1 MGKIEEKNGGAG
13 LQSAEEA
20 RDREFE
26 QWVQQQFLKEAAAI
40 EKEID
45 EIPDSENWKP
55 TEESFQKLLQ
65 KAKEQ
70 GSVQSAPDSVQTTV
84 SEDKFKDKEN
94 KDTKEEIVSGKLNK
108 EKLNSETKKI
118 LNKDTGRHKFADIRE
133 KVIKWAAVAA
143 VTVFGIF
150 GVSMS
155 SEANRAYIMER
166 VDSMMGDHTQTEINN
181 NDDDGVQR
189 ASTEEEAVEI
199 IKNELNIEL
208 PQFFYWPE
216 EMEYENYTLD
226 TDSQTAIFQYGKD
239 EQLMYFMVISNEKTA
254 SFFAMSD
261 SGTKIKE
268 INSELMNDINLKLWE
283 VLEEGDEQPTYILQW
298 EYKNVY
304 YELSGKILQTEME
317 NIAKNIMY

>member
-94 KDTKEEIVSGKLNK
+94 KDTKEEIVSEKLNK

-155 SEANRAYIMER
+155 SEANRAYIMET
-166 VDSMMGDHTQTEINN
+166 VDSMMGDDVGTKMNN
-181 NDDDGVQR
+181 EEMLQR
-189 ASTEEEAVEI
+189 EVTEEEAKADIEETLAIKLPEFFYFPEEISFDAFVIDSEAKMAFLQYLSDEEI
-199 IKNELNIEL
+199 IALAVYANDKE
-208 PQFFYWPE
+208 
-216 EMEYENYTLD
+216 
-226 TDSQTAIFQYGKD
+226 
-239 EQLMYFMVISNEKTA
+239 A
-254 SFFAMSD
+254 SAFALSD
-261 SGTKIKE
+261 SGEMLGNIKSQLFDAVQSTLWKIQE
-268 INSELMNDINLKLWE
+268 N
-283 VLEEGDEQPTYILQW
+283 GDEMPTYILQW
-298 EYKNVY
+298 NYKNVY
-304 YELSGKILQTEME
+304 YELTGKVSEEEMRKIAE
-317 NIAKNIMY
+317 NIIY

>member
-84 SEDKFKDKEN
+84 SEDKFKDKES
-94 KDTKEEIVSGKLNK
+94 KDTKEEIVSEKLNK

-118 LNKDTGRHKFADIRE
+118 FNKDTGRHKFADIRE

-150 GVSMS
+150 GVSLS

-166 VDSMMGDHTQTEINN
+166 VDSMMGDDVGTKMN
-181 NDDDGVQR
+181 NDDNLSQNL
-189 ASTEEEAVEI
+189 TEEEAKSVIEE
-199 IKNELNIEL
+199 KMAIEL
-208 PQFFYWPE
+208 PEFFYTPDG
-216 EMEYENYTLD
+216 MVFDTYSIDDMAKMASMQYRVDENFIL
-226 TDSQTAIFQYGKD
+226 
-239 EQLMYFMVISNEKTA
+239 LMMYAN
-254 SFFAMSD
+254 D
-261 SGTKIKE
+261 SGASAYALSDTG
-268 INSELMNDINLKLWE
+268 KLLGNITSKVFTPVQVTFWE
-283 VLEEGDEQPTYILQW
+283 VQEEGDEMPAYILQW
-298 EYKNVY
+298 NYKNVY
-304 YELSGKILQTEME
+304 YELTGKLSEEEMRK
-317 NIAKNIMY
+317 IAENIMY

>member
-94 KDTKEEIVSGKLNK
+94 KDTKEEIVSEKLNK

-118 LNKDTGRHKFADIRE
+118 INKDTGRHKFADIRE

-155 SEANRAYIMER
+155 SEANRAYIMET
-166 VDSMMGDHTQTEINN
+166 VDSMMGDDVGTKMNN
-181 NDDDGVQR
+181 EEMLQR
-189 ASTEEEAVEI
+189 EVTEEEAKADIEETLAV
-199 IKNELNIEL
+199 EL
-208 PQFFYWPE
+208 PEFFYFPE
-216 EMEYENYTLD
+216 DMNFKAYEIDEEAKIGVVQYLSGENIVTLIAFPSD
-226 TDSQTAIFQYGKD
+226 KRATA
-239 EQLMYFMVISNEKTA
+239 
-254 SFFAMSD
+254 FALSD
-261 SGTKIKE
+261 SGDALGDIDSKIF
-268 INSELMNDINLKLWE
+268 NAVHSTLWKVQE
-283 VLEEGDEQPTYILQW
+283 DGDEMPTYVLQW
-298 EYKNVY
+298 DYKNVY
-304 YELSGKILQTEME
+304 YELTGKISEAEMRK
-317 NIAKNIMY
+317 IAENIMY

>member
-70 GSVQSAPDSVQTTV
+70 GSVQSASDSVQTTV

-94 KDTKEEIVSGKLNK
+94 KDTKEEIVSEKLNK

-166 VDSMMGDHTQTEINN
+166 VDSMMGDDVGTKMNN
-181 NDDDGVQR
+181 EEMLQR
-189 ASTEEEAVEI
+189 EVTEEEAKADIEETLAV
-199 IKNELNIEL
+199 EL
-208 PQFFYWPE
+208 PEFFYFPE
-216 EMEYENYTLD
+216 NMFFETYTIDRRAKIGIIQYLLD
-226 TDSQTAIFQYGKD
+226 EKVVTLTVYINDKEASAFALSDAGERIGNIDSQIFDAVQ
-239 EQLMYFMVISNEKTA
+239 ST
-254 SFFAMSD
+254 
-261 SGTKIKE
+261 
-268 INSELMNDINLKLWE
+268 LWK
-283 VLEEGDEQPTYILQW
+283 VQEEGDEMPTYILQW
-298 EYKNVY
+298 NYKNVY
-304 YELSGKILQTEME
+304 YELTGKASEEEMRK
-317 NIAKNIMY
+317 IAEKIMY

>member
-55 TEESFQKLLQ
+55 TEERFQKLLQ

-94 KDTKEEIVSGKLNK
+94 KDTKEEIISEKLNK

-118 LNKDTGRHKFADIRE
+118 INKDTGRHKFADIRE

-155 SEANRAYIMER
+155 SEANKAYIMER
-166 VDSMMGDHTQTEINN
+166 VDSMMGDDVGTTMDN
-181 NDDDGVQR
+181 NDTLQGEV
-189 ASTEEEAVEI
+189 TEEEAKADIEEALLV
-199 IKNELNIEL
+199 EL
-208 PQFFYWPE
+208 PDFFYLPE
-216 EMEYENYTLD
+216 GMSFETYGVDNDAKMGL
-226 TDSQTAIFQYGKD
+226 IQYRF
-239 EQLMYFMVISNEKTA
+239 EEKKMILTVYA
-254 SFFAMSD
+254 NDQDAAAFALSD
-261 SGTKIKE
+261 SGERVGNIHSQIFDAVQTT
-268 INSELMNDINLKLWE
+268 LWK
-283 VLEEGDEQPTYILQW
+283 VQEEGDEMPTYIMQW
-298 EYKNVY
+298 NYKNVY
-304 YELSGKILQTEME
+304 YELTGKISEDEMRK
-317 NIAKNIMY
+317 IAENIMY

>member
-94 KDTKEEIVSGKLNK
+94 KDTKEEIVSEKLNK

-166 VDSMMGDHTQTEINN
+166 VDSMIGSDSQTEID
-181 NDDDGVQR
+181 NDQNVQG
-189 ASTEEEAVEI
+189 ASTEEEAFDNV
-199 IKNELNIEL
+199 KNELNVEL
-208 PQFFYWPE
+208 PEFFYWPIGI
-216 EMEYENYTLD
+216 EYENYTVD
-226 TDSQTAIFQYGKD
+226 ENSQMAIVQYADG
-239 EQLMYFMVISNEKTA
+239 ENTFHLIVVTNEKNA
-254 SFFAMSD
+254 SVLASSD
-261 SGTKIKE
+261 TGRQIKK
-268 INSELMNDINLKLWE
+268 INSELMDGIALTLCE
-283 VLEEGDEQPTYILQW
+283 ILDEGDKQPTYILQW

-304 YELSGKILQTEME
+304 YELSGKFLETDME
-317 NIAKNIMY
+317 NIAKNIVY

>member
-94 KDTKEEIVSGKLNK
+94 KDTKEEIISEKLNK

-118 LNKDTGRHKFADIRE
+118 INKDTGRHKFADIRE

-166 VDSMMGDHTQTEINN
+166 VDSMMGNDVGTTMDN
-181 NDDDGVQR
+181 NDTLQGEI
-189 ASTEEEAVEI
+189 TEEKAKADIEEALL
-199 IKNELNIEL
+199 IKL
-208 PQFFYWPE
+208 PDFFYFPE
-216 EMEYENYTLD
+216 DMNFKGYELDEEAKIEVVQYLSGENIVTLIAFPSD
-226 TDSQTAIFQYGKD
+226 KRA
-239 EQLMYFMVISNEKTA
+239 A
-254 SFFAMSD
+254 AFALSD
-261 SGTKIKE
+261 SGDMLGDIDSKIF
-268 INSELMNDINLKLWE
+268 NAVHSTLWKVQE
-283 VLEEGDEQPTYILQW
+283 NGDEMPTYVLQW
-298 EYKNVY
+298 DYKNVY
-304 YELSGKILQTEME
+304 YELTGKISEAEMRK
-317 NIAKNIMY
+317 IAENIMY

>member
-94 KDTKEEIVSGKLNK
+94 KDTKEEIVSEKLNK

-166 VDSMMGDHTQTEINN
+166 VDSMMGNDVGTTMDN
-181 NDDDGVQR
+181 NDTLQGEV
-189 ASTEEEAVEI
+189 TEEEA
-199 IKNELNIEL
+199 KADIEEALMVRL
-208 PQFFYWPE
+208 PDFFYLPE
-216 EMEYENYTLD
+216 GMIFETYEVDNDAKMGIIQYRLGEKGIVLTVYVND
-226 TDSQTAIFQYGKD
+226 KNATA
-239 EQLMYFMVISNEKTA
+239 
-254 SFFAMSD
+254 FALSD
-261 SGTKIKE
+261 SGERISNIHSQIFDAVQATLWKVQE
-268 INSELMNDINLKLWE
+268 GEDEL
-283 VLEEGDEQPTYILQW
+283 PTYILQW
-298 EYKNVY
+298 DYKNVY
-304 YELSGKILQTEME
+304 YELTGKISEDEMRKISE
-317 NIAKNIMY
+317 NIMY

>member
-94 KDTKEEIVSGKLNK
+94 KDTKEEIVSEKLNK

-166 VDSMMGDHTQTEINN
+166 VDSMMG
-181 NDDDGVQR
+181 NDVGTTMDNEETLQGEV
-189 ASTEEEAVEI
+189 TEEEAKAQIEEALAV
-199 IKNELNIEL
+199 EL
-208 PQFFYWPE
+208 PEFFYFPE
-216 EMEYENYTLD
+216 DMIFKTYEIDRDAKVGIIHY
-226 TDSQTAIFQYGKD
+226 
-239 EQLMYFMVISNEKTA
+239 
-254 SFFAMSD
+254 SFGENVVALIVFHNDKSAAAFALSD
-261 SGTKIKE
+261 SGDMIANIDSQIFNAVHST
-268 INSELMNDINLKLWE
+268 LWK
-283 VLEEGDEQPTYILQW
+283 VQEEGDEDPTYVLQW
-298 EYKNVY
+298 DYKNVY
-304 YELSGKILQTEME
+304 YELMGKASEEEMRK
-317 NIAKNIMY
+317 IAENIMY

>member
-118 LNKDTGRHKFADIRE
+118 INKDTGRHKFADIRE

-166 VDSMMGDHTQTEINN
+166 VDSVTGSHTQTEIDNN
-181 NDDDGVQR
+181 ETLKQAAN
-189 ASTEEEAVEI
+189 AEEAMMVIEDTLKVEM
-199 IKNELNIEL
+199 
-208 PQFFYWPE
+208 PRFFYLPDA
-216 EMEYENYTLD
+216 MEY
-226 TDSQTAIFQYGKD
+226 QTYSIDEEAQIAYIQYMYKEQIVYLTIFG
-239 EQLMYFMVISNEKTA
+239 SNSKSARLAT
-254 SFFAMSD
+254 SD
-261 SGTKIKE
+261 SG
-268 INSELMNDINLKLWE
+268 N
-283 VLEEGDEQPTYILQW
+283 VLEEISSDLTDNLQITVIEICDEGDEYPTYLLQW
-298 EYKNVY
+298 EYKNTY
-304 YELSGKILQTEME
+304 YELFGKISEEEMS
-317 NIAKNIMY
+317 NIARKILY

>member
-94 KDTKEEIVSGKLNK
+94 KDTKEEIVSEKLNK

-155 SEANRAYIMER
+155 SEANRAYIMET
-166 VDSMMGDHTQTEINN
+166 VDSMMGDDVGTKMN
-181 NDDDGVQR
+181 NDDNLSQNL
-189 ASTEEEAVEI
+189 TEEEAKSVIEE
-199 IKNELNIEL
+199 KMAIEL
-208 PQFFYWPE
+208 PEFFYTPE
-216 EMEYENYTLD
+216 NMIFD
-226 TDSQTAIFQYGKD
+226 TYSIDDMAKMAFLQYRVD
-239 EQLMYFMVISNEKTA
+239 EDFIVLMVYAN
-254 SFFAMSD
+254 D
-261 SGTKIKE
+261 SGA
-268 INSELMNDINLKLWE
+268 SAYALSDRGKLLGNITSQVFAPVQATFWE
-283 VLEEGDEQPTYILQW
+283 VQEEGDEIPAYILQW
-298 EYKNVY
+298 NYKNVY
-304 YELSGKILQTEME
+304 YELTGKLSEQEMRK
-317 NIAKNIMY
+317 IAENIMY

>member
-13 LQSAEEA
+13 LQSAEEV

-166 VDSMMGDHTQTEINN
+166 VDSMMGDDVGTTMDNEETLQGE
-181 NDDDGVQR
+181 V
-189 ASTEEEAVEI
+189 TEEEAKAEI
-199 IKNELNIEL
+199 EEVLAMEL
-208 PQFFYWPE
+208 PEFFYFPE
-216 EMEYENYTLD
+216 GVIFDNYEI
-226 TDSQTAIFQYGKD
+226 DSEA
-239 EQLMYFMVISNEKTA
+239 KTA
-254 SFFAMSD
+254 FLQYLSDEKMIVLFAYVNDKEASAFALSD
-261 SGTKIKE
+261 SGEMLGNIESQIFDAVQSTLWKIQE
-268 INSELMNDINLKLWE
+268 N
-283 VLEEGDEQPTYILQW
+283 GDEMPTYILQW
-298 EYKNVY
+298 NYKNVY
-304 YELSGKILQTEME
+304 YELTGKVSEEEMRK
-317 NIAKNIMY
+317 IAENIMY

>member
-94 KDTKEEIVSGKLNK
+94 KDTKEEIISEKLNK

-118 LNKDTGRHKFADIRE
+118 INKDTGRHKFADIRE

-166 VDSMMGDHTQTEINN
+166 VDSMMGDDVGTTMDNEETLQGE
-181 NDDDGVQR
+181 V
-189 ASTEEEAVEI
+189 TEEEAKAQIEEALAV
-199 IKNELNIEL
+199 EL
-208 PQFFYWPE
+208 PEFFYFPE
-216 EMEYENYTLD
+216 DMFFETYTIDRRAKIGIIQYLLD
-226 TDSQTAIFQYGKD
+226 EKVVTLTVYINDKEASAFALSDAGELIGNIDSQIFDAVQ
-239 EQLMYFMVISNEKTA
+239 ST
-254 SFFAMSD
+254 
-261 SGTKIKE
+261 
-268 INSELMNDINLKLWE
+268 LWK
-283 VLEEGDEQPTYILQW
+283 VQEEGDEMPTYILQW
-298 EYKNVY
+298 NYKNVY
-304 YELSGKILQTEME
+304 YELTGKVFEEEMRK
-317 NIAKNIMY
+317 IAEKIMY

>member
-94 KDTKEEIVSGKLNK
+94 KDTKEEIVSEKLNK

-118 LNKDTGRHKFADIRE
+118 INKDTGRHKFADIRE

-166 VDSMMGDHTQTEINN
+166 VDSMMGDDVGTKMNN
-181 NDDDGVQR
+181 EEMLQR
-189 ASTEEEAVEI
+189 EVTEEEAKADIEETLAIKLPEFFYFPEEISFDAFVIDSEAKMAFLQYLSDEEI
-199 IKNELNIEL
+199 IALAVYANDKE
-208 PQFFYWPE
+208 
-216 EMEYENYTLD
+216 
-226 TDSQTAIFQYGKD
+226 
-239 EQLMYFMVISNEKTA
+239 A
-254 SFFAMSD
+254 SAFALSD
-261 SGTKIKE
+261 SGEMLGNIKSQLFDAVQSTLWKIQE
-268 INSELMNDINLKLWE
+268 N
-283 VLEEGDEQPTYILQW
+283 GDEMPTYILQW
-298 EYKNVY
+298 NYKNVY
-304 YELSGKILQTEME
+304 YELTGKVSEEEMRKIAE
-317 NIAKNIMY
+317 NIIY

>member
-94 KDTKEEIVSGKLNK
+94 KDTKEEIVSEKLNK

-166 VDSMMGDHTQTEINN
+166 VDSMMG
-181 NDDDGVQR
+181 NDVGTTMDNEETLQGEV
-189 ASTEEEAVEI
+189 TEEEAKAEI
-199 IKNELNIEL
+199 EEVLAAEL
-208 PQFFYWPE
+208 PDFFYFPKNLLFST
-216 EMEYENYTLD
+216 YEV
-226 TDSQTAIFQYGKD
+226 DSEAKIGYLQYISDENLVVLTAFINDK
-239 EQLMYFMVISNEKTA
+239 NA
-254 SFFAMSD
+254 SAFALSD
-261 SGTKIKE
+261 SGEMLGNITSQIF
-268 INSELMNDINLKLWE
+268 SPVQSTLWKVE
-283 VLEEGDEQPTYILQW
+283 NEDDERPTYILQW
-298 EYKNVY
+298 DYKNIY
-304 YELSGKILQTEME
+304 YELTGKIEEEEMRS
-317 NIAKNIMY
+317 IAENIMY

>member
-94 KDTKEEIVSGKLNK
+94 KDTKEEIVSEKLNK

-155 SEANRAYIMER
+155 SEANRAYIMET
-166 VDSMMGDHTQTEINN
+166 VDSAFGDDVGTIMNN
-181 NDDDGVQR
+181 EDTLPRDL
-189 ASTEEEAVEI
+189 TEEEAKAAIEEKLV
-199 IKNELNIEL
+199 IEL
-208 PQFFYWPE
+208 PEFFYTPE
-216 EMEYENYTLD
+216 DMIFDTYSIDDMAKMASMQYRVDENFIL
-226 TDSQTAIFQYGKD
+226 
-239 EQLMYFMVISNEKTA
+239 LMVYAN
-254 SFFAMSD
+254 D
-261 SGTKIKE
+261 SGA
-268 INSELMNDINLKLWE
+268 SAYALSDRGKLLGNITSQVFTPVQATFWE
-283 VLEEGDEQPTYILQW
+283 VQEEDDEIPAYILQW
-298 EYKNVY
+298 NYKNVY
-304 YELSGKILQTEME
+304 YELTGKLSEEEMRK
-317 NIAKNIMY
+317 IAENIMY

>member
-94 KDTKEEIVSGKLNK
+94 KDTKEEIVSEKLNK

-155 SEANRAYIMER
+155 SEANRAYIMET
-166 VDSMMGDHTQTEINN
+166 VDSMMG
-181 NDDDGVQR
+181 NDVGTTMDNEETFQGEV
-189 ASTEEEAVEI
+189 TEEEVKAKIEEELAVE
-199 IKNELNIEL
+199 L
-208 PQFFYWPE
+208 PEFFYFPE
-216 EMEYENYTLD
+216 GMAFDSYAVDSKAKVGIIQYLQNENVVTLTVYIND
-226 TDSQTAIFQYGKD
+226 K
-239 EQLMYFMVISNEKTA
+239 EA
-254 SFFAMSD
+254 SAFALSD
-261 SGTKIKE
+261 SGEMVGTISSQIFEAVQSTLWKVQDKE
-268 INSELMNDINLKLWE
+268 DKM
-283 VLEEGDEQPTYILQW
+283 PTYILQW
-298 EYKNVY
+298 NYKNVY
-304 YELSGKILQTEME
+304 YELTGKIPEEEMVK
-317 NIAKNIMY
+317 IAKDIIF

>member
-55 TEESFQKLLQ
+55 IEESFQKLLQ

-94 KDTKEEIVSGKLNK
+94 KDTKEEIVSEKLNK

-166 VDSMMGDHTQTEINN
+166 VDSMMGDDVGTKMNN
-181 NDDDGVQR
+181 EEMLQR
-189 ASTEEEAVEI
+189 EVTEEEAKADIEETLAIKLPEFFYFPEEISFDAFVIDSEAKMAFLQYLSDEEI
-199 IKNELNIEL
+199 IALAVYANDKE
-208 PQFFYWPE
+208 
-216 EMEYENYTLD
+216 
-226 TDSQTAIFQYGKD
+226 
-239 EQLMYFMVISNEKTA
+239 A
-254 SFFAMSD
+254 SAFALSD
-261 SGTKIKE
+261 SGEMLGNIKSQLFDAVQSTLWKIQE
-268 INSELMNDINLKLWE
+268 N
-283 VLEEGDEQPTYILQW
+283 GDEMPTYILQW
-298 EYKNVY
+298 NYKNVY
-304 YELSGKILQTEME
+304 YELTGKVSEEEMRKIAE
-317 NIAKNIMY
+317 NIIY

>member
-94 KDTKEEIVSGKLNK
+94 KDTKEEIVSEKLNK

-166 VDSMMGDHTQTEINN
+166 VDSMMGDDVGTKMNN
-181 NDDDGVQR
+181 EEMLQR
-189 ASTEEEAVEI
+189 EVTEEEAKADIEETLA
-199 IKNELNIEL
+199 IKL
-208 PQFFYWPE
+208 PDFFYFPKE
-216 EMEYENYTLD
+216 ILFSTYEV
-226 TDSQTAIFQYGKD
+226 DSEAKIGYLQYLSDKNLVVLTVFIND
-239 EQLMYFMVISNEKTA
+239 KNA
-254 SFFAMSD
+254 SAFALSD
-261 SGTKIKE
+261 SGEMLGNITSQIFKPVQ
-268 INSELMNDINLKLWE
+268 STLWR
-283 VLEEGDEQPTYILQW
+283 VQEEGDEVPTYILQW
-298 EYKNVY
+298 DYKNVY
-304 YELSGKILQTEME
+304 YELTGKITEEEMRK
-317 NIAKNIMY
+317 IAENIMY

>member
-70 GSVQSAPDSVQTTV
+70 GSVQSASDSVQTTV

-94 KDTKEEIVSGKLNK
+94 KDTKEEIISEKLNK

-155 SEANRAYIMER
+155 SEANRAYIMET
-166 VDSMMGDHTQTEINN
+166 VDSMMGDDVGTKMNN
-181 NDDDGVQR
+181 EEMLQR
-189 ASTEEEAVEI
+189 EVTEEEAKADIEETLAIKLPEFFYFPEEISFDAFVIDSEAKMAFLQYLSDEEI
-199 IKNELNIEL
+199 IALAVYANDKE
-208 PQFFYWPE
+208 
-216 EMEYENYTLD
+216 
-226 TDSQTAIFQYGKD
+226 
-239 EQLMYFMVISNEKTA
+239 A
-254 SFFAMSD
+254 SAFALSD
-261 SGTKIKE
+261 SGEMLGNIKSQLFDAVQSTLWKIQE
-268 INSELMNDINLKLWE
+268 N
-283 VLEEGDEQPTYILQW
+283 GDEMPTYILQW
-298 EYKNVY
+298 NYKNVY
-304 YELSGKILQTEME
+304 YELTGKVSEEEMRKIAE
-317 NIAKNIMY
+317 NIIY

>member
-13 LQSAEEA
+13 LQSAEEV

-94 KDTKEEIVSGKLNK
+94 KDTKEEIVSEKLNK

-166 VDSMMGDHTQTEINN
+166 VDSMIGSDSQTEID
-181 NDDDGVQR
+181 NDDDVQVT
-189 ASTEEEAVEI
+189 STEEEVFEN
-199 IKNELNIEL
+199 IKNVLKIEVPL
-208 PQFFYWPE
+208 FFYWPSGI
-216 EMEYENYTLD
+216 EYRDYTVD
-226 TDSQTAIFQYGKD
+226 VDSQTAILQYAND
-239 EQLMYFMVISNEKTA
+239 SDVLHFMIIANAKNA
-254 SFFAMSD
+254 SLFAMSD
-261 SGTKIKE
+261 SGKLIKE
-268 INSELMNDINLKLWE
+268 INSELMNGVDLSLWE
-283 VLEEGDEQPTYILQW
+283 VFEEGDEQPTYILQW

-304 YELSGKILQTEME
+304 YELSGKILETEME
-317 NIAKNIMY
+317 NIANNIMY

>member
-94 KDTKEEIVSGKLNK
+94 KDTKEEIVSEKLNK

-166 VDSMMGDHTQTEINN
+166 VDSMMG
-181 NDDDGVQR
+181 NDVGTTMDNEETLQGEV
-189 ASTEEEAVEI
+189 TEEEAKAQIEEALAV
-199 IKNELNIEL
+199 EL
-208 PQFFYWPE
+208 PEFFYFPE
-216 EMEYENYTLD
+216 DMFFETYTIDRRAKIGIIQYLLD
-226 TDSQTAIFQYGKD
+226 EKVVTLTVYINDKEASAFALSDAGELIGNIDSQIFDAVQ
-239 EQLMYFMVISNEKTA
+239 ST
-254 SFFAMSD
+254 
-261 SGTKIKE
+261 
-268 INSELMNDINLKLWE
+268 LWK
-283 VLEEGDEQPTYILQW
+283 VQEEGDEMPTYILQW
-298 EYKNVY
+298 NYKNVY
-304 YELSGKILQTEME
+304 YELTGKVFEEEMRK
-317 NIAKNIMY
+317 IAEKIMY

>member
-94 KDTKEEIVSGKLNK
+94 KDTKEEIVSEKLNK

-118 LNKDTGRHKFADIRE
+118 LNKDTGRHKFADVRE

-166 VDSMMGDHTQTEINN
+166 VDSVTGSHTQTEIDNN
-181 NDDDGVQR
+181 ETLKQAAN
-189 ASTEEEAVEI
+189 AEEAMMVIEDTLKVEM
-199 IKNELNIEL
+199 
-208 PQFFYWPE
+208 PRFFYLPDA
-216 EMEYENYTLD
+216 MEY
-226 TDSQTAIFQYGKD
+226 QTYSIDEEAQIAYIQYMYKEQIVYLTIFG
-239 EQLMYFMVISNEKTA
+239 SNSKSARLAT
-254 SFFAMSD
+254 SD
-261 SGTKIKE
+261 SG
-268 INSELMNDINLKLWE
+268 N
-283 VLEEGDEQPTYILQW
+283 VLEEISSDLTDNLQITVIEICDEGDEYPTYLLQW
-298 EYKNVY
+298 EYKNTY
-304 YELSGKILQTEME
+304 YELFGKISEEEMS
-317 NIAKNIMY
+317 NIARKILY

>member
-166 VDSMMGDHTQTEINN
+166 VDSMMGDDVGTKMN
-181 NDDDGVQR
+181 NDEMLQR
-189 ASTEEEAVEI
+189 EVTEEEAKADIEETLA
-199 IKNELNIEL
+199 IKL
-208 PQFFYWPE
+208 PDFFYFPKE
-216 EMEYENYTLD
+216 ILFSTYEV
-226 TDSQTAIFQYGKD
+226 DSEAKIGYLQYLSDKN
-239 EQLMYFMVISNEKTA
+239 LVILTVFINDKNA
-254 SFFAMSD
+254 SAFALSD
-261 SGTKIKE
+261 SGEMLGNITSQIFKPVE
-268 INSELMNDINLKLWE
+268 STLWR
-283 VLEEGDEQPTYILQW
+283 VQEEGDEVPTYILQW
-298 EYKNVY
+298 DYKNVY
-304 YELSGKILQTEME
+304 YELTGKITEEEMRK
-317 NIAKNIMY
+317 IAENIMY

>member
-94 KDTKEEIVSGKLNK
+94 KDRKEEIVSEKLNK

-118 LNKDTGRHKFADIRE
+118 LNKDTGRHKFTDIRE

-166 VDSMMGDHTQTEINN
+166 VDSMMGDDVGTKMN
-181 NDDDGVQR
+181 NDEMLQR
-189 ASTEEEAVEI
+189 EVTEEEAKADIEETLA
-199 IKNELNIEL
+199 IKL
-208 PQFFYWPE
+208 PDFFYFPKE
-216 EMEYENYTLD
+216 ILFSTYEV
-226 TDSQTAIFQYGKD
+226 DSEAKIGYLQYLSDKN
-239 EQLMYFMVISNEKTA
+239 LVILTVFINDKNA
-254 SFFAMSD
+254 SAFALSD
-261 SGTKIKE
+261 SGEMLGNITSQIFKPVE
-268 INSELMNDINLKLWE
+268 STLWR
-283 VLEEGDEQPTYILQW
+283 VQEEGDEVPTYILQW
-298 EYKNVY
+298 DYKNVY
-304 YELSGKILQTEME
+304 YELTGKITEEEMRK
-317 NIAKNIMY
+317 IAENIMY

>member
-55 TEESFQKLLQ
+55 TEERFQKLLQ

-94 KDTKEEIVSGKLNK
+94 KDTKEEIVSEKLNK

-155 SEANRAYIMER
+155 SEANKAYIMER
-166 VDSMMGDHTQTEINN
+166 VDSMMGDDVGTTMAN
-181 NDDDGVQR
+181 NDTLQGEV
-189 ASTEEEAVEI
+189 TEEEA
-199 IKNELNIEL
+199 KA
-208 PQFFYWPE
+208 
-216 EMEYENYTLD
+216 TL
-226 TDSQTAIFQYGKD
+226 SKRA
-239 EQLMYFMVISNEKTA
+239 
-254 SFFAMSD
+254 
-261 SGTKIKE
+261 
-268 INSELMNDINLKLWE
+268 
-283 VLEEGDEQPTYILQW
+283 
-298 EYKNVY
+298 
-304 YELSGKILQTEME
+304 
-317 NIAKNIMY
+317 

>member
-94 KDTKEEIVSGKLNK
+94 KDTKEEIVSEKLNK

-166 VDSMMGDHTQTEINN
+166 VDSMIGSDSQTEID
-181 NDDDGVQR
+181 NDEDVQN
-189 ASTEEEAVEI
+189 ASTEEEAFEN
-199 IKNELNIEL
+199 IKNALGIEVPL
-208 PQFFYWPE
+208 FFYWPSG
-216 EMEYENYTLD
+216 MEYSD
-226 TDSQTAIFQYGKD
+226 CIVDVDSQTAIVQYAND
-239 EQLMYFMVISNEKTA
+239 TEIVHLTAVTNEKKGSVLA
-254 SFFAMSD
+254 SSD
-261 SGTKIKE
+261 FGKQVKIV
-268 INSELMNDINLKLWE
+268 NSELMNGISSTVWE
-283 VLEEGDEQPTYILQW
+283 ILDTEDERPTYILQW

-304 YELSGKILQTEME
+304 YELSGKISETEME
-317 NIAKNIMY
+317 SIAKNIMY

>member
-94 KDTKEEIVSGKLNK
+94 KDTKEEIVSEKLNK

-118 LNKDTGRHKFADIRE
+118 FNKDTGRHKFADIRE

-150 GVSMS
+150 GVSLS

-166 VDSMMGDHTQTEINN
+166 VDSVMGSHTQTEID
-181 NDDDGVQR
+181 NDETLKQV
-189 ASTEEEAVEI
+189 ANAEEAMMVIEDTLKVEM
-199 IKNELNIEL
+199 
-208 PQFFYWPE
+208 PQFFYLPE
-216 EMEYENYTLD
+216 AMEYQTYSIDEEA
-226 TDSQTAIFQYGKD
+226 QTAYIQYIYK
-239 EQLMYFMVISNEKTA
+239 EQIVYFTVFSSNNKSA
-254 SFFAMSD
+254 GFATSD
-261 SGTKIKE
+261 SG
-268 INSELMNDINLKLWE
+268 N
-283 VLEEGDEQPTYILQW
+283 VLEEVLSDFTDNLQITIIEICDEGDEYPTYLLQW
-298 EYKNVY
+298 EYKNTY
-304 YELSGKILQTEME
+304 YELFGKISEEEMS
-317 NIAKNIMY
+317 NIARKIIY

>member
-1 MGKIEEKNGGAG
+1 MGKIEEKNDGAG

-94 KDTKEEIVSGKLNK
+94 KDTKEEIVSEKLNK

-166 VDSMMGDHTQTEINN
+166 VDSMIGSDSQTEID
-181 NDDDGVQR
+181 NDEDVQN
-189 ASTEEEAVEI
+189 ASTEEEAFEN
-199 IKNELNIEL
+199 IKNALGIEVPL
-208 PQFFYWPE
+208 FFYWPSE
-216 EMEYENYTLD
+216 VRYENYIAD
-226 TDSQTAIFQYGKD
+226 TDSQIAVVQYSDG
-239 EQLMYFMVISNEKTA
+239 ENVVHFVIISNAKDA
-254 SFFAMSD
+254 SFHASSD
-261 SGTKIKE
+261 TGRQIKIL
-268 INSELMNDINLKLWE
+268 NSELTEGIDIALWE
-283 VLEEGDEQPTYILQW
+283 VIEDGDEQPTYILQW

-304 YELSGKILQTEME
+304 YEVSGKISETEME
-317 NIAKNIMY
+317 TIAKNIMY

>member
-1 MGKIEEKNGGAG
+1 MGKIKEKNGGAG

-84 SEDKFKDKEN
+84 SEDKFKEKEN
-94 KDTKEEIVSGKLNK
+94 KDTKEEIVSEKLNK

-118 LNKDTGRHKFADIRE
+118 FNKDTGRHKFADIRE

-150 GVSMS
+150 GVSLS

-166 VDSMMGDHTQTEINN
+166 VDSMMGDDVGTTVDN
-181 NDDDGVQR
+181 NDTLQGEITEEKAKADIEEALLIKLPEFFYLPQEMFFETYEVDNEAKMGYLLYRLNENGIVLTVYGNDKN
-189 ASTEEEAVEI
+189 AST
-199 IKNELNIEL
+199 
-208 PQFFYWPE
+208 
-216 EMEYENYTLD
+216 
-226 TDSQTAIFQYGKD
+226 
-239 EQLMYFMVISNEKTA
+239 
-254 SFFAMSD
+254 FALSD
-261 SGTKIKE
+261 
-268 INSELMNDINLKLWE
+268 
-283 VLEEGDEQPTYILQW
+283 
-298 EYKNVY
+298 
-304 YELSGKILQTEME
+304 
-317 NIAKNIMY
+317 

>member
-84 SEDKFKDKEN
+84 SEDKFQDKEN
-94 KDTKEEIVSGKLNK
+94 KDTKEEIVSEKLNK

-166 VDSMMGDHTQTEINN
+166 VDSMMGNDTQTEINN
-181 NDDDGVQR
+181 DEGTQR
-189 ASTEEEAVEI
+189 ASTEDEAVENV
-199 IKNELNIEL
+199 KGELNVEL
-208 PQFFYWPE
+208 PRFFYWPDG
-216 EMEYENYTLD
+216 MEYEDYVVD
-226 TDSQTAIFQYGKD
+226 TDSQTAILQYAKG
-239 EQLMYFMVISNEKTA
+239 ENFVYFMVIANAKNA
-254 SFFAMSD
+254 SLFAMSD
-261 SGTKIKE
+261 SGKQLKE
-268 INSELMNDINLKLWE
+268 IKSELMSDINLGLWE

-304 YELSGKILQTEME
+304 YELSGKIPEEEME
-317 NIAKNIMY
+317 NIAKNIVY

>member
-94 KDTKEEIVSGKLNK
+94 KDTKEEIVSEKLNK

-155 SEANRAYIMER
+155 SEANRAYIMET
-166 VDSMMGDHTQTEINN
+166 VDSMMGDDVGTKMNN
-181 NDDDGVQR
+181 EEMLQR
-189 ASTEEEAVEI
+189 EVTEEEA
-199 IKNELNIEL
+199 KADIEEVLMVDL
-208 PQFFYWPE
+208 PDFFYLPE
-216 EMEYENYTLD
+216 GMIFETYEVDDDAKMGIIQYQLEEKKIMLTIYAND
-226 TDSQTAIFQYGKD
+226 KNATA
-239 EQLMYFMVISNEKTA
+239 
-254 SFFAMSD
+254 FALSD
-261 SGTKIKE
+261 SGERISNIHSQIFDAVQATLWKVQE
-268 INSELMNDINLKLWE
+268 GEDEL
-283 VLEEGDEQPTYILQW
+283 PTYILQW
-298 EYKNVY
+298 DYKNVY
-304 YELSGKILQTEME
+304 YELTGKISEDEMRKIAE
-317 NIAKNIMY
+317 NIMC